1 MINQDDFEILDPLPN
16 PPNIWA
22 EIRLF
27 FDCDLPVEPLAD
39 LIHLPAADA
48 RCRLNTRINP
58 ITHTRNAGYWSY
70 HTSKECTF
78 EDERILKQLYDALKE
93 HQAEFEE
100 VMQQYSPCE
109 MHIIIYVEID
119 EINAFSGI
127 HLWPEFIE
135 RLNFFHAC
143 VDLVVEEKP
152 TL

>member
-27 FDCDLPVEPLAD
+27 FDCDLPIEPLSD
-39 LIHLPAADA
+39 IIHLPAADA

-58 ITHTRNAGYWSY
+58 ITHTRNAGYWFY

-78 EDERILKQLYDALKE
+78 EDGVIVKQLYDALTE

-100 VMQQYSPCE
+100 AMHQYSPSQ
-109 MHIIIYVEID
+109 MHIVIYVEID

-152 TL
+152 SL